1 MTELL
6 DFNINE
12 LMLFIV
18 GILGGVGALCLIIQK
33 SKCEEISCFCFSCKR
48 DVKAVIKQSKLD
60 RGILTNTVDDR
71 TPRRASIP

>member
-18 GILGGVGALCLIIQK
+18 GILGGIGALCIIIQK
-33 SKCEEISCFCFSCKR
+33 SKCEEISCFCFKCKR
-48 DVKAVIKQSKLD
+48 DIKAVIKQSKLD
-60 RGILTNTVDDR
+60 RGIPINS
-71 TPRRASIP
+71 PRRASIP